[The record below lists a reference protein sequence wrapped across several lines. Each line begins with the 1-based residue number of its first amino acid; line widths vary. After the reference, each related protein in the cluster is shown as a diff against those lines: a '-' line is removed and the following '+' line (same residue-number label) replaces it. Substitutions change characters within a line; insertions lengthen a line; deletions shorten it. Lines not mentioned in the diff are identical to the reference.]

1 MFRNAWLM
9 LALLAGIASPAAMAA
24 DAPLATAADAP
35 GPAESGMTVKVYSC
49 PAGTAQDA
57 ADRLLNEFGV
67 IAGVRIAADRRTSQV
82 VVQAPAEVQAQVSQ
96 RLAAVAAESAGHP
109 GSGSAAA
116 PLPGNRA
123 KPQAV
128 SAGQVRSRSVALRR
142 LSAEQLEAA
151 LWSMLGNRLSATPGG
166 SKEIRRYRLALAS
179 GAAVLL
185 TLDSPA
191 QRVVIDGPASAVDAC
206 GRLVQLLDNPVRD
219 GQRSTRVVPLWT
231 SRPEGVQRAAQAVV
245 TAMGPAA
252 AHAPMTLALFQP
264 RADAPAAVPP
274 PPVPPTAAAPA
285 PAAPS
290 PAAGPPADA
299 RAEGAKALGGL
310 VNPVQIESL
319 EGLDILVI
327 RGGRN
332 DVDQVV
338 DMIQQI
344 ERFSAETEPA
354 VEVYWLQHVDCLALA
369 TVLRQ
374 FYDEVFLARQG
385 RVSITPLVKPNAV
398 LLAGRKENVQRAMD
412 LIQRLDQPV
421 AAETQFRVFPLKHA
435 AAATVQATLSQVFA
449 DRGQLGAVVR
459 VTPDV
464 RSNALIVQASPRDLE
479 EVAAVLRRIDVARSA
494 AVNELRIIP
503 LEHTLAQDVA
513 SVLQSAIGAAAGPRA
528 ATGAGAAP
536 GAPGAQPQAPAT
548 SAAGGDQRSVMLRFL
563 TIDVKGRRLLQ
574 SGILNDVRITPDVRS
589 NALVISAPVESL
601 ELFEALIRQLDRLP
615 SAEAQIKV
623 FMIVNGDAATL
634 VSMLQSLFLAQAQS
648 QASQGAMGGQ
658 GMGQGMSANA
668 PVAGVGENLTVPLRF
683 AYDTRTNSIIAAGSL
698 SDLRVVEA
706 ILTRLDDSDAGHR
719 KNHVFRLK
727 NSPANDIG
735 QAISTFLRS
744 QVQTQTTPGLMSA
757 FEQIEHEV
765 IVVPEPVSNSLILSA
780 TPRYFEEIKK
790 LIEELDARPP
800 MVMIQVLIAQ
810 ISLGCTN
817 EFGMELGLQDGLLFD
832 RSILNNIQYLTTT
845 NTLPNGTQTT
855 TQSVVSAT
863 NQPGFQFTT
872 QPPGNS
878 GASNALANAAK
889 VGGSGTT
896 NLGVGTTNP
905 TLGYG
910 GIVLS
915 ASSESVSFLLRALA
929 EEHRVDILQRPQIMT
944 LDNQPAFVMV
954 GQRVPTISN
963 TTISQVGQTNSVQ
976 YQNVGLML
984 GVTPRI
990 SPDGLV
996 VMQIDATKSDLGDI
1010 NTGVPVAISGG
1021 QVIRQPIINNTQAQT
1036 TVSAMS
1042 GQTVI
1047 LGGLISTTKNE
1058 EHHKVPGLGD
1068 LPLVGACFRYDS
1080 TSKERDELLIIMT
1093 PHIVRTESDM
1103 DLIKQTEAA
1112 RMSWCLSDVT
1122 ALYGEAGLR
1131 NRRDAWGDGEVPTIY
1146 PDGKP
1151 APAVSPPSLPGQVR
1165 PVEQELL
1172 PTPQPTPDPPA
1183 PATAAPRNDSTG
1195 LLGQPGSPPA
1205 AAPRGIIGPIG
1216 GQQAW
1221 YPASG
1226 PQSGVQPA
1234 SYNQPAAPWPAGTQ
1248 GPSPAG
1254 PATQAYPPGPPSSPE
1269 PWYRN

>member
-1 MFRNAWLM
+1 
-9 LALLAGIASPAAMAA
+9 MA
-24 DAPLATAADAP
+24 
-35 GPAESGMTVKVYSC
+35 VKVYSC
-49 PAGTAQDA
+49 PVGTAQGV

-67 IAGVRIAADRRTSQV
+67 IAGVRIAADQRTSQV
-82 VVQAPAEVQAQVSQ
+82 VVQAPPEVQAQVSQ
-96 RLAAVAAESAGHP
+96 RLAAVAAESA
-109 GSGSAAA
+109 AAA
-116 PLPGNRA
+116 PLPAARVN
-123 KPQAV
+123 PQAV
-128 SAGQVRSRSVALRR
+128 LAGQVRSRSVALHR

-166 SKEIRRYRLALAS
+166 DKEIRRYRLALAS
-179 GAAVLL
+179 GGAVML

-191 QRVVIDGPASAVDAC
+191 RRVVIDGPASAVDAC
-206 GRLVQLLDNPVRD
+206 ERLVQLLDTPARD
-219 GQRSTRVVPLWT
+219 GQRSTQVVPLWT
-231 SRPEGVQRAAQAVV
+231 PRPESVQRAAQAVV

-264 RADAPAAVPP
+264 RADAAAAAPAPP
-274 PPVPPTAAAPA
+274 APPTAAAPGS
-285 PAAPS
+285 AAPS
-290 PAAGPPADA
+290 PAPGPPAAA
-299 RAEGAKALGGL
+299 RADGAKALGGL

-327 RGGRN
+327 RGGHN

-338 DMIQQI
+338 DMIRQI
-344 ERFSAETEPA
+344 EQFSAETEPA
-354 VEVYWLQHVDCLALA
+354 VEVYWLQHVECVSLA

-398 LLAGRKENVQRAMD
+398 LLAGRKENVERAMD

-421 AAETQFRVFPLKHA
+421 SPETQFRVFPLKHA
-435 AAATVQATLSQVFA
+435 AAATAQTTLSQVFA
-449 DRGQLGAVVR
+449 DRGQLGPVVR

-494 AVNELRIIP
+494 AVNEVRIIP

-528 ATGAGAAP
+528 AAAAAAP
-536 GAPGAQPQAPAT
+536 GGVGAQPQAPAA

-589 NALVISAPVESL
+589 NALVISAPAESL

-634 VSMLQSLFLAQAQS
+634 VSMLQSLFFAQAQA
-648 QASQGAMGGQ
+648 QATQGSMGGQ
-658 GMGQGMSANA
+658 GQAMSANA

-744 QVQTQTTPGLMSA
+744 QVQTQTVPGLVSP

-855 TQSVVSAT
+855 TQSVISAT

-878 GASNALANAAK
+878 GASNSLANAAK

-1068 LPLVGACFRYDS
+1068 LPLVGACFRFDS

-1103 DLIKQTEAA
+1103 DLIKQTEAG

-1131 NRRDAWGDGEVPTIY
+1131 NRRDAWADGEVPTIY

-1151 APAVSPPSLPGQVR
+1151 APAVPPPSLPGQVR
-1165 PVEQELL
+1165 PADPELL
-1172 PTPQPTPDPPA
+1172 PTPQATPDPPA
-1183 PATAAPRNDSTG
+1183 PAAAAPRNDSTG
-1195 LLGQPGSPPA
+1195 LLGQPGSLPPG
-1205 AAPRGIIGPIG
+1205 APRGILGPIS

-1221 YPASG
+1221 YPAT
-1226 PQSGVQPA
+1226 PPPTGVQPA
-1234 SYNQPAAPWPAGTQ
+1234 AYSQPAAAWPAGAQ
-1248 GPSPAG
+1248 GPPPAG
-1254 PATQAYPPGPPSSPE
+1254 PAPQAYPPAPQSSPE

>member
-1 MFRNAWLM
+1 VDLHRLR
-9 LALLAGIASPAAMAA
+9 A
-24 DAPLATAADAP
+24 D
-35 GPAESGMTVKVYSC
+35 
-49 PAGTAQDA
+49 Q
-57 ADRLLNEFGV
+57 F
-67 IAGVRIAADRRTSQV
+67 
-82 VVQAPAEVQAQVSQ
+82 
-96 RLAAVAAESAGHP
+96 
-109 GSGSAAA
+109 
-116 PLPGNRA
+116 
-123 KPQAV
+123 
-128 SAGQVRSRSVALRR
+128 
-142 LSAEQLEAA
+142 EAA
-151 LWSMLGNRLSATPGG
+151 LCNMLGNRLTVTPGG
-166 SKEIRRYRLALAS
+166 GQELRRYRLALTS
-179 GAAVLL
+179 GGAIVL
-185 TLDSPA
+185 TLDA
-191 QRVVIDGPASAVDAC
+191 AGQRVFIEGPGPAVDAC
-206 GRLVQLLDNPVRD
+206 GRLVQLLDNPVQD
-219 GQRSTRVVPLWT
+219 TARSVQLVPLW
-231 SRPEGVQRAAQAVV
+231 SPRPESVERAAQAIS
-245 TAMGPAA
+245 AA
-252 AHAPMTLALFQP
+252 SGSPLTGAASGHVPMALALFQP
-264 RADAPAAVPP
+264 RAEAAAPRGTAAPLAAVAAVPP
-274 PPVPPTAAAPA
+274 PPPAADAGVPPRPPAAA
-285 PAAPS
+285 
-290 PAAGPPADA
+290 AAG
-299 RAEGAKALGGL
+299 GAPTLGGL

-327 RGGRN
+327 RGSRN

-338 DMIQQI
+338 DMIRQI
-344 ERFSAETEPA
+344 ERLSAETEPA

-398 LLAGRKENVQRAMD
+398 LLAGRKENVQRALE
-412 LIQRLDQPV
+412 LIQHLDQPV
-421 AAETQFRVFPLKHA
+421 APETQFRVFPLKHA
-435 AAATVQATLSQVFA
+435 AAATAQTTLTQVFA
-449 DRGQLGAVVR
+449 DRGQLGPVVR

-464 RSNALIVQASPRDLE
+464 RSNALIVQASPRDLQ
-479 EVAAVLRRIDVARSA
+479 EVAAVLRQIDVARSA
-494 AVNELRIIP
+494 AVNEVRIIP
-503 LEHTLAQDVA
+503 LEHTLAQEVA
-513 SVLQSAIGAAAGPRA
+513 SVLQSAIGAAGGPRP
-528 ATGAGAAP
+528 GAAAAVP
-536 GAPGAQPQAPAT
+536 GQPAAQPQAPAAAT
-548 SAAGGDQRSVMLRFL
+548 SGGDQRSVMLRFL
-563 TIDVKGRRLLQ
+563 TIDVKGRRLLE
-574 SGILNDVRITPDVRS
+574 SGLLNDVRITPDVRS
-589 NALVISAPVESL
+589 NALVISAPAESL

-634 VSMLQSLFLAQAQS
+634 VSMLQSLFYAQAQ
-648 QASQGAMGGQ
+648 QAAQGQMGAP

-683 AYDTRTNSIIAAGSL
+683 AYDTRTNSIIAAGAL
-698 SDLRVVEA
+698 ADLGVVEA

-744 QVQTQTTPGLMSA
+744 QIQTTTTPGLVSP

-810 ISLGCTN
+810 ITLGCTN

-855 TQSVVSAT
+855 TQSVISAT

-878 GASNALANAAK
+878 GASNALSSASK
-889 VGGSGTT
+889 VAGSGTT

-929 EEHRVDILQRPQIMT
+929 EDHRVDILQRPQITTM
-944 LDNQPAFVMV
+944 DNQSAFVMV

-963 TTISQVGQTNSVQ
+963 TTISQVGQTNAVQ

-996 VMQIDATKSDLGDI
+996 VMQIDATKSELGDI

-1047 LGGLISTTKNE
+1047 LGGLITTTKNE

-1068 LPLVGACFRYDS
+1068 LPLVGAMFRFDS

-1103 DLIKQTEAA
+1103 DLLKQTEAA

-1131 NRRDAWGDGEVPTIY
+1131 NRSDAWKDSEVPTFY

-1151 APAVSPPSLPGQVR
+1151 AQPAPPAAPGPAR
-1165 PVEQELL
+1165 LNGVELV
-1172 PTPQPTPDPPA
+1172 PTPQPVFDPSMPGA
-1183 PATAAPRNDSTG
+1183 PALRPDAPG
-1195 LLGQPGSPPA
+1195 ALEQPQPQPA
-1205 AAPRGIIGPIG
+1205 DGTRGI
-1216 GQQAW
+1216 
-1221 YPASG
+1221 
-1226 PQSGVQPA
+1226 V
-1234 SYNQPAAPWPAGTQ
+1234 
-1248 GPSPAG
+1248 GPSIPQ
-1254 PATQAYPPGPPSSPE
+1254 QAYP
-1269 PWYRN
+1269 